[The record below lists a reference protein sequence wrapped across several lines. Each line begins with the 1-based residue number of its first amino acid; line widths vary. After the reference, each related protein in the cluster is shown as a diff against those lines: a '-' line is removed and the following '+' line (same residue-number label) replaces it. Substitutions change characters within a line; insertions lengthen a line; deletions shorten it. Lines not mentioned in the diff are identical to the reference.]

1 MAASYLPAARASS
14 RKRRGCG
21 CHQWDPPS
29 KPMVGVPGAL
39 SALWLRLRAL
49 DGLLGRDLCDR
60 LFQHTICLFPG
71 LRLKRAH
78 STALSALDVVPQRQA
93 SLVLC
98 AYGSVVLAC
107 RSRFVTQA
115 PRLRMPSM
123 GPALKTDGR
132 GAGGTLSSL
141 ASPSRARW
149 PAWPRSLRS
158 SLPAHDLPLPWS
170 SLETRQQHRSLGARC
185 STPTPSLSCALRLW
199 QRRTCLPLALR
210 HATVQAPL
218 DAPPASAKWMPS
230 MGPALKADGRA
241 AGGPL
246 SSLASPSPARWP
258 ALPRSSRSSLQ
269 ARDLLLPKSS

>member
-1 MAASYLPAARASS
+1 
-14 RKRRGCG
+14 
-21 CHQWDPPS
+21 
-29 KPMVGVPGAL
+29 MVGVPGAL

-49 DGLLGRDLCDR
+49 EGLLGRDLRDR

-132 GAGGTLSSL
+132 GAGGTLSSSL
-141 ASPSRARW
+141 PPSLPIW

-210 HATVQAPL
+210 HASAEAA
-218 DAPPASAKWMPS
+218 DAINGTRPQNRWSGCRGHSQLFPSPFSSYLACLAAIFAIVSSSTRSA
-230 MGPALKADGRA
+230 
-241 AGGPL
+241 
-246 SSLASPSPARWP
+246 SSLVFA
-258 ALPRSSRSSLQ
+258 
-269 ARDLLLPKSS
+269 